1 MGKKSPAPPPAPD
14 YAGAAQQQG
23 IANLEAAR
31 LTARLSNP
39 NVITPLGG
47 QRVTY
52 GRPQFNRAA
61 YDAAMADWRSRQP
74 QTPTAAAPQTVGIG
88 GGAMQP
94 GGGSQRMEMG
104 GGMYGGGVDLGV
116 SPEPMASK
124 TDGMPAARREAL
136 EMGDDRAYT
145 QGGRT
150 DFTTLPTGAQVPTAM
165 LIGGGRFDASG
176 MGPGAARF
184 QNYGGGEYMGDV
196 MPTREM
202 FTEMVDLDTP
212 TIEQYLTP
220 EAEATL
226 KAQQRVER
234 ALSGLGEKAIENVQK
249 VYGTDFTPQ
258 GLPAQQFQ
266 FGGYGNLPTLP
277 ELQGQARADVSAL
290 PVNFGPTAG
299 QYGFAGGGPAG
310 VQFGG
315 LDTSGLA
322 PVQTGVGQFGT
333 AQGGPAAGTLQGL
346 NLSGVGGA
354 QVNVT
359 PGQFGMAQGGPSG
372 ISASSFDASG
382 LGMAGG
388 GPGGGAFGAAQGG
401 VGAPSLRGQ
410 YDLTGVGDV
419 ARAPGAAAA
428 MQSGPTAPTL
438 QGQLDTSRLA
448 AMPVNAGMTAQQAIM
463 SRLDP
468 QLQRQRA
475 QLETQLANQG
485 LVRGGE
491 AYGAAITE
499 QQQQENDLRT
509 QAALQGLSLD
519 MAARQQGL
527 GEAQALGGFA
537 NQAALAG
544 FGAGQQA
551 TAAQNAAAQQNFQN
565 ELARQAAA
573 NQAQQQAFGQRAQ
586 AGQFGNEAQLAAFQE
601 AMQNQAAG
609 NQAIGQNFGQAQ
621 AAQAMANQAQAQNF
635 QQRMAAGEFGRQGQL
650 MAFQTGQQAQQAQ
663 NAAMAQNF
671 GQAMAVDEA
680 ARAAQAQRFGQA
692 VTGTQVG
699 AALAGQQFEMGQ
711 QAQQAQNAAIA
722 QNAQIALQSGQFANA
737 AQAQQFAQRLA
748 AGEFGRDAQMASFQ
762 TGQAAQE
769 AVNRAIAQNF
779 QQGIG
784 AAGAYNTAAAQQFG
798 QNMDIAGLYNATI
811 AQNQQAALQQAQAQ
825 AALQAQGFNQAQAA
839 ANFQNAQRQAAL
851 QEQLALRALPLNE
864 VAAIMGGAQVQMPQ
878 FQAYQG
884 AEVGAAPIFGATQA
898 AGNFAQQNYQNQIAR
913 QNAQMG
919 LYGSVLGGLGGGIG
933 QAGSVSKFF
942 G

>member
-39 NVITPLGG
+39 NIITPLGG

-61 YDAAMADWRSRQP
+61 YDAAMANYRARNP
-74 QTPTAAAPQTVGIG
+74 QAPATGAPQGAPSTVGVG
-88 GGAMQP
+88 GGAAMP
-94 GGGSQRMEMG
+94 TTGGGGVQMGG

-116 SPEPMASK
+116 TPEPTASK
-124 TDGMPAARREAL
+124 ADGMPAARREAL
-136 EMGDDRAYT
+136 GMGDDLAYT
-145 QGGRT
+145 QGGRAN
-150 DFTTLPTGAQVPTAM
+150 FTTLPTGAQVPTAM

-176 MGPGAARF
+176 MGPGQAQRF
-184 QNYGGGEYMGDV
+184 NQGYGGGEYLGDV

-220 EAEATL
+220 EAQATL
-226 KAQQRVER
+226 EAQQRVER
-234 ALSGLGEKAIENVQK
+234 ALSGLGEQAIGRVQN

-277 ELQGQARADVSAL
+277 ELQGRARSDVSAL

-299 QYGFAGGGPAG
+299 QYGMAAGGPQGLNL
-310 VQFGG
+310 QG
-315 LDTSGLA
+315 LDTSGISG
-322 PVQTGVGQFGT
+322 VQTGAGQFGT
-333 AQGGPAAGTLQGL
+333 AQGGPAA
-346 NLSGVGGA
+346 
-354 QVNVT
+354 
-359 PGQFGMAQGGPSG
+359 
-372 ISASSFDASG
+372 
-382 LGMAGG
+382 
-388 GPGGGAFGAAQGG
+388 
-401 VGAPSLRGQ
+401 
-410 YDLTGVGDV
+410 
-419 ARAPGAAAA
+419 
-428 MQSGPTAPTL
+428 PTL
-438 QGQLDTSRLA
+438 QGQLDTSQLA

-491 AYGAAITE
+491 AFNAAIAE

-509 QAALQGLSLD
+509 QAALQGISLD

-551 TAAQNAAAQQNFQN
+551 T
-565 ELARQAAA
+565 
-573 NQAQQQAFGQRAQ
+573 G
-586 AGQFGNEAQLAAFQE
+586 
-601 AMQNQAAG
+601 
-609 NQAIGQNFGQAQ
+609 
-621 AAQAMANQAQAQNF
+621 
-635 QQRMAAGEFGRQGQL
+635 
-650 MAFQTGQQAQQAQ
+650 
-663 NAAMAQNF
+663 
-671 GQAMAVDEA
+671 
-680 ARAAQAQRFGQA
+680 
-692 VTGTQVG
+692 
-699 AALAGQQFEMGQ
+699 
-711 QAQQAQNAAIA
+711 AQNAAIA
-722 QNAQIALQSGQFANA
+722 QNAQLALQSGQFANQ

-779 QQGIG
+779 QQGLG
-784 AAGAYNTAAAQQFG
+784 AAGAYNAAAGQQFG
-798 QNMDIAGLYNATI
+798 QEMDIAGLYNASL

-898 AGNFAQQNYQNQIAR
+898 AGNFAQQNYANQTAAY
-913 QNAQMG
+913 NAKMG
-919 LYGSVLGGLGGGIG
+919 MYGQLGGALGAAAGGG
-933 QAGSVSKFF
+933 FF
-942 G
+942 GKPFG

>member
-1 MGKKSPAPPPAPD
+1 MGKKSPKPPPAPD

-61 YDAAMADWRSRQP
+61 YDAAMANYRARNP
-74 QTPTAAAPQTVGIG
+74 QAPATGAPQGAPSTVGVG
-88 GGAMQP
+88 GGAAMP
-94 GGGSQRMEMG
+94 TTGGGGVQMGG

-116 SPEPMASK
+116 TPEPMASK
-124 TDGMPAARREAL
+124 ADGMPAARREAL
-136 EMGDDRAYT
+136 GMGDDLAYT
-145 QGGRT
+145 QGGRAN
-150 DFTTLPTGAQVPTAM
+150 FTTLPTGAQVPTAM

-176 MGPGAARF
+176 MGPGQTQRF
-184 QNYGGGEYMGDV
+184 NQGYGGGEYLGDV

-220 EAEATL
+220 EAQATL
-226 KAQQRVER
+226 EAQQRVER
-234 ALSGLGEKAIENVQK
+234 ALSGLGEQAIGRVQN

-258 GLPAQQFQ
+258 GLPEQQFN

-277 ELQGQARADVSAL
+277 ELQGRARSDVSAL

-299 QYGFAGGGPAG
+299 QYGMAAGGPQGLNL
-310 VQFGG
+310 QG
-315 LDTSGLA
+315 LDTSGISG
-322 PVQTGVGQFGT
+322 VQTGAGQFGT
-333 AQGGPAAGTLQGL
+333 AQGGPAA
-346 NLSGVGGA
+346 
-354 QVNVT
+354 
-359 PGQFGMAQGGPSG
+359 
-372 ISASSFDASG
+372 
-382 LGMAGG
+382 
-388 GPGGGAFGAAQGG
+388 
-401 VGAPSLRGQ
+401 
-410 YDLTGVGDV
+410 
-419 ARAPGAAAA
+419 
-428 MQSGPTAPTL
+428 PTL
-438 QGQLDTSRLA
+438 QGQLDTSQLA

-491 AYGAAITE
+491 AFNAAIAE

-509 QAALQGLSLD
+509 QAALQGISLD

-551 TAAQNAAAQQNFQN
+551 T
-565 ELARQAAA
+565 
-573 NQAQQQAFGQRAQ
+573 G
-586 AGQFGNEAQLAAFQE
+586 
-601 AMQNQAAG
+601 
-609 NQAIGQNFGQAQ
+609 
-621 AAQAMANQAQAQNF
+621 
-635 QQRMAAGEFGRQGQL
+635 
-650 MAFQTGQQAQQAQ
+650 
-663 NAAMAQNF
+663 
-671 GQAMAVDEA
+671 
-680 ARAAQAQRFGQA
+680 
-692 VTGTQVG
+692 
-699 AALAGQQFEMGQ
+699 
-711 QAQQAQNAAIA
+711 AQNAAIA
-722 QNAQIALQSGQFANA
+722 QNAQLALQSGQFANQ

-779 QQGIG
+779 QQGLG
-784 AAGAYNTAAAQQFG
+784 AAGAYNAAAGQQFG
-798 QNMDIAGLYNATI
+798 QEMDIAGLYNASL

-919 LYGSVLGGLGGGIG
+919 LYGSVLGGLGSGIG

>member
-1 MGKKSPAPPPAPD
+1 MGKKSPKPPPAPD
-14 YAGAAQQQG
+14 YAAAAQQQG

-61 YDAAMADWRSRQP
+61 YDAAMANYRARNP
-74 QTPTAAAPQTVGIG
+74 QAPATGAPQGAPSTVGVG
-88 GGAMQP
+88 GGAAMP
-94 GGGSQRMEMG
+94 TTGGGGVQMGG

-116 SPEPMASK
+116 TPEPTASK
-124 TDGMPAARREAL
+124 ADGMPAARREAL
-136 EMGDDRAYT
+136 GMGDDFAYT
-145 QGGRT
+145 QGGRA

-176 MGPGAARF
+176 MGPGQTQRF
-184 QNYGGGEYMGDV
+184 NQGYGGGEYLGDV

-220 EAEATL
+220 EAQATL
-226 KAQQRVER
+226 KAQQRVEL

-249 VYGTDFTPQ
+249 IYGTDFTPQ
-258 GLPAQQFQ
+258 GLPEQQFN

-277 ELQGQARADVSAL
+277 ELQGRARSDVSAL

-299 QYGFAGGGPAG
+299 QYGMAAGGP
-310 VQFGG
+310 
-315 LDTSGLA
+315 
-322 PVQTGVGQFGT
+322 
-333 AQGGPAAGTLQGL
+333 QGL
-346 NLSGVGGA
+346 NLEG
-354 QVNVT
+354 
-359 PGQFGMAQGGPSG
+359 
-372 ISASSFDASG
+372 FDASG
-382 LGMAGG
+382 LGMAAG
-388 GPGGGAFGAAQGG
+388 GPSGGAFGAAQGG

-419 ARAPGAAAA
+419 ARAPGAAAMA
-428 MQSGPTAPTL
+428 QGGPMAPGL
-438 QGQLDTSRLA
+438 QGQLDTSSLA

-491 AYGAAITE
+491 AFNAAITE

-509 QAALQGLSLD
+509 QAALQGISLD

-586 AGQFGNEAQLAAFQE
+586 AGQFGNEAQLAAFQA

-621 AAQAMANQAQAQNF
+621 AAQAMANQAQQQNF
-635 QQRMAAGEFGRQGQL
+635 QQRMAAGEFGRQSQL
-650 MAFQTGQQAQQAQ
+650 
-663 NAAMAQNF
+663 
-671 GQAMAVDEA
+671 
-680 ARAAQAQRFGQA
+680 
-692 VTGTQVG
+692 
-699 AALAGQQFEMGQ
+699 
-711 QAQQAQNAAIA
+711 
-722 QNAQIALQSGQFANA
+722 S
-737 AQAQQFAQRLA
+737 
-748 AGEFGRDAQMASFQ
+748 SFQ
-762 TGQAAQE
+762 TQQAAQD
-769 AVNRAIAQNF
+769 AANRAIAQNF
-779 QQGIG
+779 QQGMG
-784 AAGAYNTAAAQQFG
+784 AAGAYNAAAGQQFG
-798 QNMDIAGLYNATI
+798 QEMDIAGLYNASL

>member
-1 MGKKSPAPPPAPD
+1 MGKKSPKPPPAPD

-61 YDAAMADWRSRQP
+61 YDAAMANYRARNP
-74 QTPTAAAPQTVGIG
+74 QAPATGAPQGAPSTVGVG
-88 GGAMQP
+88 GGAAMP
-94 GGGSQRMEMG
+94 TTGGGGVQMGG

-116 SPEPMASK
+116 TPEPTASK
-124 TDGMPAARREAL
+124 ADGMPAARREAL
-136 EMGDDRAYT
+136 GMGDDFAYT
-145 QGGRT
+145 QGGRA

-176 MGPGAARF
+176 MGPGQMQRF
-184 QNYGGGEYMGDV
+184 NQGYGGGEYMGDV

-220 EAEATL
+220 EAQATL
-226 KAQQRVER
+226 EAQQRVER
-234 ALSGLGEKAIENVQK
+234 ALSGLGEQAIGRVQN

-266 FGGYGNLPTLP
+266 FGGYGNLPTAP
-277 ELQGQARADVSAL
+277 ELQGRARSDVSAL

-299 QYGFAGGGPAG
+299 QYGMAAGGPQGLNL
-310 VQFGG
+310 QG
-315 LDTSGLA
+315 LDTSGISG
-322 PVQTGVGQFGT
+322 VQTGAGQFGT
-333 AQGGPAAGTLQGL
+333 AQGGPAA
-346 NLSGVGGA
+346 
-354 QVNVT
+354 
-359 PGQFGMAQGGPSG
+359 
-372 ISASSFDASG
+372 
-382 LGMAGG
+382 
-388 GPGGGAFGAAQGG
+388 
-401 VGAPSLRGQ
+401 
-410 YDLTGVGDV
+410 
-419 ARAPGAAAA
+419 
-428 MQSGPTAPTL
+428 PTL
-438 QGQLDTSRLA
+438 QGQLDTSQLA

-491 AYGAAITE
+491 AFNAAIAE

-509 QAALQGLSLD
+509 QAALQGISLD

-551 TAAQNAAAQQNFQN
+551 T
-565 ELARQAAA
+565 
-573 NQAQQQAFGQRAQ
+573 G
-586 AGQFGNEAQLAAFQE
+586 
-601 AMQNQAAG
+601 
-609 NQAIGQNFGQAQ
+609 
-621 AAQAMANQAQAQNF
+621 
-635 QQRMAAGEFGRQGQL
+635 
-650 MAFQTGQQAQQAQ
+650 
-663 NAAMAQNF
+663 
-671 GQAMAVDEA
+671 
-680 ARAAQAQRFGQA
+680 
-692 VTGTQVG
+692 
-699 AALAGQQFEMGQ
+699 
-711 QAQQAQNAAIA
+711 AQNAAIA
-722 QNAQIALQSGQFANA
+722 QNAQLALQSGQFANQ

-779 QQGIG
+779 QQGLG
-784 AAGAYNTAAAQQFG
+784 AAGAYNAAAGQQFG
-798 QNMDIAGLYNATI
+798 QEMDIAGLYNASL

-839 ANFQNAQRQAAL
+839 ASFQNAQRQAAL

-898 AGNFAQQNYQNQIAR
+898 AGNFAQQNYANQTAAY
-913 QNAQMG
+913 NAKMG
-919 LYGSVLGGLGGGIG
+919 MYGQLGGAVGAAAGGG
-933 QAGSVSKFF
+933 FF
-942 G
+942 GKPFG

>member
-1 MGKKSPAPPPAPD
+1 M
-14 YAGAAQQQG
+14 
-23 IANLEAAR
+23 
-31 LTARLSNP
+31 
-39 NVITPLGG
+39 
-47 QRVTY
+47 
-52 GRPQFNRAA
+52 
-61 YDAAMADWRSRQP
+61 
-74 QTPTAAAPQTVGIG
+74 PTTG
-88 GGAMQP
+88 GGGVQM
-94 GGGSQRMEMG
+94 GG

-116 SPEPMASK
+116 TPEPMASK
-124 TDGMPAARREAL
+124 ADGMPAARREAL
-136 EMGDDRAYT
+136 GISDDRAYT
-145 QGGRT
+145 QGGQT

-176 MGPGAARF
+176 MGPGQTQRF
-184 QNYGGGEYMGDV
+184 NQGYGGGEYLGDV

-220 EAEATL
+220 EAQATL
-226 KAQQRVER
+226 EAQQRVER
-234 ALSGLGEKAIENVQK
+234 ALSGLGEQAIGRVQN

-266 FGGYGNLPTLP
+266 FGGYGNLPTVP
-277 ELQGQARADVSAL
+277 ELQGRARSDVSAL

-299 QYGFAGGGPAG
+299 QYGMAAGGPQGLNL
-310 VQFGG
+310 QG
-315 LDTSGLA
+315 LDTSGISG
-322 PVQTGVGQFGT
+322 VQTGAGQFGT
-333 AQGGPAAGTLQGL
+333 AQGGPAA
-346 NLSGVGGA
+346 
-354 QVNVT
+354 
-359 PGQFGMAQGGPSG
+359 
-372 ISASSFDASG
+372 
-382 LGMAGG
+382 
-388 GPGGGAFGAAQGG
+388 
-401 VGAPSLRGQ
+401 
-410 YDLTGVGDV
+410 
-419 ARAPGAAAA
+419 
-428 MQSGPTAPTL
+428 PTL
-438 QGQLDTSRLA
+438 QGQLDTSQLA
-448 AMPVNAGMTAQQAIM
+448 AMPVGAGMTAQQAIM

-491 AYGAAITE
+491 AFNAAIAE

-509 QAALQGLSLD
+509 QAALQGISLD

-551 TAAQNAAAQQNFQN
+551 T
-565 ELARQAAA
+565 
-573 NQAQQQAFGQRAQ
+573 G
-586 AGQFGNEAQLAAFQE
+586 
-601 AMQNQAAG
+601 
-609 NQAIGQNFGQAQ
+609 
-621 AAQAMANQAQAQNF
+621 
-635 QQRMAAGEFGRQGQL
+635 
-650 MAFQTGQQAQQAQ
+650 
-663 NAAMAQNF
+663 
-671 GQAMAVDEA
+671 
-680 ARAAQAQRFGQA
+680 
-692 VTGTQVG
+692 
-699 AALAGQQFEMGQ
+699 
-711 QAQQAQNAAIA
+711 AQNAAIA
-722 QNAQIALQSGQFANA
+722 QNAQLAFQSGQFANQ

-779 QQGIG
+779 QQGLG
-784 AAGAYNTAAAQQFG
+784 AAGAYNAAAGQQFG
-798 QNMDIAGLYNATI
+798 QEMDIAGLYNASL

-898 AGNFAQQNYQNQIAR
+898 AGNFAQQNYANQTAAY
-913 QNAQMG
+913 NAKMG
-919 LYGSVLGGLGGGIG
+919 MYGQLGGALGAAAGGG
-933 QAGSVSKFF
+933 FF
-942 G
+942 GKPFG

>member
-61 YDAAMADWRSRQP
+61 YDAAMANYNARQAQKP
-74 QTPTAAAPQTVGIG
+74 SAPATGAPQGAPSTVGVG
-88 GGAMQP
+88 GGAAMP
-94 GGGSQRMEMG
+94 TTGGGGVQMGG

-116 SPEPMASK
+116 TPEPMASK
-124 TDGMPAARREAL
+124 ADGMPAARREAL
-136 EMGDDRAYT
+136 GMGDDRAYT
-145 QGGRT
+145 QGGRA

-176 MGPGAARF
+176 MGPGQTQRF
-184 QNYGGGEYMGDV
+184 NQGYGGGEYLGDV

-220 EAEATL
+220 EAQATL
-226 KAQQRVER
+226 EAQQRVER
-234 ALSGLGEKAIENVQK
+234 ALSGLGEQAIGRVQN

-266 FGGYGNLPTLP
+266 FGGYGNLPTAP
-277 ELQGQARADVSAL
+277 ELQGRARSDVSAL

-299 QYGFAGGGPAG
+299 QYGMAAGGPQGLNL
-310 VQFGG
+310 QG
-315 LDTSGLA
+315 LDTSGISG
-322 PVQTGVGQFGT
+322 VQTGAGQFGT
-333 AQGGPAAGTLQGL
+333 AQGGPAA
-346 NLSGVGGA
+346 
-354 QVNVT
+354 
-359 PGQFGMAQGGPSG
+359 
-372 ISASSFDASG
+372 
-382 LGMAGG
+382 
-388 GPGGGAFGAAQGG
+388 
-401 VGAPSLRGQ
+401 
-410 YDLTGVGDV
+410 
-419 ARAPGAAAA
+419 
-428 MQSGPTAPTL
+428 PTL
-438 QGQLDTSRLA
+438 QGQLDTSQLA
-448 AMPVNAGMTAQQAIM
+448 AMPVGAGMTAQQAIM

-491 AYGAAITE
+491 AFNAAIAE

-509 QAALQGLSLD
+509 QAALQGISLD

-551 TAAQNAAAQQNFQN
+551 T
-565 ELARQAAA
+565 
-573 NQAQQQAFGQRAQ
+573 G
-586 AGQFGNEAQLAAFQE
+586 
-601 AMQNQAAG
+601 
-609 NQAIGQNFGQAQ
+609 
-621 AAQAMANQAQAQNF
+621 
-635 QQRMAAGEFGRQGQL
+635 
-650 MAFQTGQQAQQAQ
+650 
-663 NAAMAQNF
+663 
-671 GQAMAVDEA
+671 
-680 ARAAQAQRFGQA
+680 
-692 VTGTQVG
+692 
-699 AALAGQQFEMGQ
+699 
-711 QAQQAQNAAIA
+711 AQNAAIA
-722 QNAQIALQSGQFANA
+722 QNAQLALQSGQFANQ

-779 QQGIG
+779 QQGLG
-784 AAGAYNTAAAQQFG
+784 AAGAYNAAAGQQFG
-798 QNMDIAGLYNATI
+798 QEMDIAGLYNASL

-839 ANFQNAQRQAAL
+839 ASFQNAQRQAAL

-884 AEVGAAPIFGATQA
+884 AEVGAAPIFGAQQA
-898 AGNFAQQNYQNQIAR
+898 AGNFAQQNYANQTAAY
-913 QNAQMG
+913 NAKMG
-919 LYGSVLGGLGGGIG
+919 LYGDLAGAAGTYFASDRRLKSNIVRVGTHPLGIG
-933 QAGSVSKFF
+933 VYEYNIFDRRERGVMADEVEQVKPEAVTTHPTEGYKMVNY
-942 G
+942 GMLQ

>member
-47 QRVTY
+47 QRVTF

-61 YDAAMADWRSRQP
+61 YDAAMANWNARQR
-74 QTPTAAAPQTVGIG
+74 QAAPTTGAPTTGAPTTGVPPTVGVG
-88 GGAMQP
+88 GGAAQP
-94 GGGSQRMEMG
+94 TTGGGGVEMG
-104 GGMYGGGVDLGV
+104 GAPQPTTDASGLYGGMKEG
-116 SPEPMASK
+116 
-124 TDGMPAARREAL
+124 GMPLARREAL
-136 EMGDDRAYT
+136 GLGADRDYA
-145 QGGRT
+145 QG
-150 DFTTLPTGAQVPTAM
+150 FTTLPTGSQVPTSM
-165 LIGGGRFDASG
+165 LIGGGRLDQSG
-176 MGPGAARF
+176 MGPGAATRAA
-184 QNYGGGEYMGDV
+184 QGYGGGEYTGDV

-220 EAEATL
+220 EAQATL
-226 KAQQRVER
+226 EAQQRVER
-234 ALSGLGEKAIENVQK
+234 ALSGLGEQAIGRVQS

-266 FGGYGNLPTLP
+266 FGGYGNLPTVP

-299 QYGFAGGGPAG
+299 QYGMAAGGPAG
-310 VQFGG
+310 VNLQG
-315 LDTSGLA
+315 LDTGGIA
-322 PVQTGVGQFGT
+322 PVQTGVGQFGM
-333 AQGGPAAGTLQGL
+333 AQGGPA
-346 NLSGVGGA
+346 
-354 QVNVT
+354 
-359 PGQFGMAQGGPSG
+359 
-372 ISASSFDASG
+372 
-382 LGMAGG
+382 
-388 GPGGGAFGAAQGG
+388 
-401 VGAPSLRGQ
+401 
-410 YDLTGVGDV
+410 
-419 ARAPGAAAA
+419 
-428 MQSGPTAPTL
+428 APTL
-438 QGQLDTSRLA
+438 QGQLDISGLA
-448 AMPVNAGMTAQQAIM
+448 AAPIRAGTTAQEAIM
-463 SRLDP
+463 SRLEP

-491 AYGAAITE
+491 AYNAAIAE

-509 QAALQGLSLD
+509 QAALQGINLD

-551 TAAQNAAAQQNFQN
+551 TAAQNAA
-565 ELARQAAA
+565 
-573 NQAQQQAFGQRAQ
+573 
-586 AGQFGNEAQLAAFQE
+586 
-601 AMQNQAAG
+601 
-609 NQAIGQNFGQAQ
+609 
-621 AAQAMANQAQAQNF
+621 
-635 QQRMAAGEFGRQGQL
+635 
-650 MAFQTGQQAQQAQ
+650 
-663 NAAMAQNF
+663 
-671 GQAMAVDEA
+671 
-680 ARAAQAQRFGQA
+680 
-692 VTGTQVG
+692 
-699 AALAGQQFEMGQ
+699 
-711 QAQQAQNAAIA
+711 IA
-722 QNAQIALQSGQFANA
+722 QNAQLALQSGQFAN
-737 AQAQQFAQRLA
+737 QPQSQQFAQRLA
-748 AGEFGRDAQMASFQ
+748 AGEFGREAQLASFQ

-779 QQGIG
+779 QQGLG
-784 AAGAYNTAAAQQFG
+784 AAGAYNAAAAQQFG
-798 QNMDIAGLYNATI
+798 QGMDIAGLYNAAL

-898 AGNFAQQNYQNQIAR
+898 AGNFAQQNYANQTAAY
-913 QNAQMG
+913 NAKMG
-919 LYGSVLGGLGGGIG
+919 LYGSLAGAAGAAAGGG
-933 QAGSVSKFF
+933 FF
-942 G
+942 GNPFGGTAGAAPSDRRLKSNIVRVGTHPLGIGVYEYDIFGRRERGVMADEVESVKPEAVTTHPTEGYKMVYYGMLQ

>member
-61 YDAAMADWRSRQP
+61 YDAAMANWRSRQP
-74 QTPTAAAPQTVGIG
+74 QATGAPATGTPPPTAPVNIG
-88 GGAMQP
+88 GGAAQP
-94 GGGSQRMEMG
+94 TTGGSQRMEMG

-124 TDGMPAARREAL
+124 AGGMPAARREAL
-136 EMGDDRAYT
+136 GMGDDRAYT

-165 LIGGGRFDASG
+165 LIGGGRLDASG

-184 QNYGGGEYMGDV
+184 QNYGGGEYAGDV

-220 EAEATL
+220 EAQATL
-226 KAQQRVER
+226 EAQQRVER
-234 ALSGLGEKAIENVQK
+234 ALSGLGEQAIGRVQS

-315 LDTSGLA
+315 LDTSGLG

-333 AQGGPAAGTLQGL
+333 AQGGPA
-346 NLSGVGGA
+346 
-354 QVNVT
+354 
-359 PGQFGMAQGGPSG
+359 G
-372 ISASSFDASG
+372 IGASSFDASG

-388 GPGGGAFGAAQGG
+388 GPGGGAFGAAQGN

-428 MQSGPTAPTL
+428 MQGGPNAPGL
-438 QGQLDTSRLA
+438 QGQLDTSQLA

-463 SRLDP
+463 SRLEP

-565 ELARQAAA
+565 ALARQAAE

-586 AGQFGNEAQLAAFQE
+586 AGQFGNEAQLAAFQ
-601 AMQNQAAG
+601 AALQSQAAA

-650 MAFQTGQQAQQAQ
+650 MAFET
-663 NAAMAQNF
+663 
-671 GQAMAVDEA
+671 
-680 ARAAQAQRFGQA
+680 
-692 VTGTQVG
+692 
-699 AALAGQQFEMGQ
+699 GQ

-779 QQGIG
+779 QQAIG
-784 AAGAYNTAAAQQFG
+784 AQGAYNAAAAQQFG
-798 QNMDIAGLYNATI
+798 QGMDIAGLYNASL

-878 FQAYQG
+878 FQSYQG

-898 AGNFAQQNYQNQIAR
+898 AGNFAQQNYANQTAAY
-913 QNAQMG
+913 NAKMG
-919 LYGSVLGGLGGGIG
+919 MYGQLGGAVGAAAGGG
-933 QAGSVSKFF
+933 FF
-942 G
+942 GKPFG

>member
-1 MGKKSPAPPPAPD
+1 
-14 YAGAAQQQG
+14 
-23 IANLEAAR
+23 
-31 LTARLSNP
+31 
-39 NVITPLGG
+39 
-47 QRVTY
+47 
-52 GRPQFNRAA
+52 
-61 YDAAMADWRSRQP
+61 
-74 QTPTAAAPQTVGIG
+74 
-88 GGAMQP
+88 MQP

-104 GGMYGGGVDLGV
+104 GGTDLGV
-116 SPEPMASK
+116 SPEPMGLYGGAK
-124 TDGMPAARREAL
+124 TGGMPAARREAL
-136 EMGDDRAYT
+136 GLGDDREFS
-145 QGGRT
+145 QG
-150 DFTTLPTGAQVPTAM
+150 FTTLPTGSQVPTAM
-165 LIGGGRFDASG
+165 LLGGGRLDASG
-176 MGPGAARF
+176 MGPGQMQRF
-184 QNYGGGEYMGDV
+184 NQGYGGGEYMGDV
-196 MPTREM
+196 MPTRDM

-212 TIEQYLTP
+212 MIEQYLTP
-220 EAEATL
+220 EAQATL
-226 KAQQRVER
+226 EAQQRVER
-234 ALSGLGEKAIENVQK
+234 ALSGLGEQAIGRVSDI
-249 VYGTDFTPQ
+249 YGTNFTPQ
-258 GLPAQQFQ
+258 GLPAQQFS
-266 FGGYGNLPTLP
+266 FGGYGDIGEAPDLGAM
-277 ELQGQARADVSAL
+277 GQARAGVNAL

-299 QYGFAGGGPAG
+299 QYGLAGGGPAG

-315 LDTSGLA
+315 LDISGLN
-322 PVQTGVGQFGT
+322 PVQAGVGQFGT

-428 MQSGPTAPTL
+428 MQGGPTAPGL

-509 QAALQGLSLD
+509 QAALQGLNLD

-565 ELARQAAA
+565 ALARQAAE
-573 NQAQQQAFGQRAQ
+573 NQAQSQAFGQRAQ
-586 AGQFGNEAQLAAFQE
+586 AGQFGNEAQLAAFQA

-621 AAQAMANQAQAQNF
+621 AAQAMANQAQQQNF

-650 MAFQTGQQAQQAQ
+650 MAFQTGQQAQAAQ

-722 QNAQIALQSGQFANA
+722 QNAQIALQSGQFANQ

-784 AAGAYNTAAAQQFG
+784 AAGAYNTAAGQQFG
-798 QNMDIAGLYNATI
+798 QDMDIAGLYNAAL
-811 AQNQQAALQQAQAQ
+811 AQNQQTALQQAQAR
-825 AALQAQGFNQAQAA
+825 AAMQGQRFNQAQAA
-839 ANFQNAQRQAAL
+839 ASFQNAQRQAAL
-851 QEQLALRALPLNE
+851 QEQLALRSQPLNE
-864 VAAIMGGAQVQMPQ
+864 IAAIMGGAQVQMPQ

-884 AEVGAAPIFGATQA
+884 ADVAAAPIFGATQA
-898 AGNFAQQNYQNQIAR
+898 AGNFAQQNYANQTAAY
-913 QNAQMG
+913 NAKMG
-919 LYGSVLGGLGGGIG
+919 LYGSLAGAAGTAFASDRRLKSNIVRVGTHPLGIG
-933 QAGSVSKFF
+933 VYEYDIFDRRERGVMADEVEQVKPEAVTTHPTEGYKMVYY
-942 G
+942 GMLQ

>member
-1 MGKKSPAPPPAPD
+1 MGKKSPKPPPAPD

-61 YDAAMADWRSRQP
+61 YDAAMANYRARNP
-74 QTPTAAAPQTVGIG
+74 QAPATGAPQGAPSTVGVG
-88 GGAMQP
+88 GGAAMP
-94 GGGSQRMEMG
+94 TTGGGGVQMG

-116 SPEPMASK
+116 TPEPTASK
-124 TDGMPAARREAL
+124 ADGMPAARREAL
-136 EMGDDRAYT
+136 GMGDDLAYT
-145 QGGRT
+145 QGGRAN
-150 DFTTLPTGAQVPTAM
+150 FTTLPTGAQVPTAM

-176 MGPGAARF
+176 MGPGQTQRF
-184 QNYGGGEYMGDV
+184 NQGYGGGEYLGDV

-220 EAEATL
+220 EAQATL
-226 KAQQRVER
+226 EAQQRVER
-234 ALSGLGEKAIENVQK
+234 ALSGLGEQAIGRVQN

-266 FGGYGNLPTLP
+266 FGGYGNLPTAP
-277 ELQGQARADVSAL
+277 ELQGRARSDVSAL

-299 QYGFAGGGPAG
+299 QYGMAAGGPQGLNL
-310 VQFGG
+310 QG
-315 LDTSGLA
+315 LDTSGISG
-322 PVQTGVGQFGT
+322 VQTGAGQFGT
-333 AQGGPAAGTLQGL
+333 AQGGPAA
-346 NLSGVGGA
+346 
-354 QVNVT
+354 
-359 PGQFGMAQGGPSG
+359 
-372 ISASSFDASG
+372 
-382 LGMAGG
+382 
-388 GPGGGAFGAAQGG
+388 
-401 VGAPSLRGQ
+401 
-410 YDLTGVGDV
+410 
-419 ARAPGAAAA
+419 
-428 MQSGPTAPTL
+428 PTL
-438 QGQLDTSRLA
+438 QGQLDTSQLA

-491 AYGAAITE
+491 AFNAAIAE

-509 QAALQGLSLD
+509 QAALQGISLD

-551 TAAQNAAAQQNFQN
+551 T
-565 ELARQAAA
+565 
-573 NQAQQQAFGQRAQ
+573 G
-586 AGQFGNEAQLAAFQE
+586 
-601 AMQNQAAG
+601 
-609 NQAIGQNFGQAQ
+609 
-621 AAQAMANQAQAQNF
+621 
-635 QQRMAAGEFGRQGQL
+635 
-650 MAFQTGQQAQQAQ
+650 
-663 NAAMAQNF
+663 
-671 GQAMAVDEA
+671 
-680 ARAAQAQRFGQA
+680 
-692 VTGTQVG
+692 
-699 AALAGQQFEMGQ
+699 
-711 QAQQAQNAAIA
+711 AQNAAIA
-722 QNAQIALQSGQFANA
+722 QNAQLALQSGQFANQ

-779 QQGIG
+779 QQGLG
-784 AAGAYNTAAAQQFG
+784 AAGAYNAAAGQQFG
-798 QNMDIAGLYNATI
+798 QEMDIAGLYNASL

-919 LYGSVLGGLGGGIG
+919 LYGSLAGMAGTALGGPLGGAIG
-933 QAGSVSKFF
+933 KSMF
-942 G
+942 GG

>member
-61 YDAAMADWRSRQP
+61 YDAAMANYNARQAQKP
-74 QTPTAAAPQTVGIG
+74 SAPATGAPQGAPSTVGVG
-88 GGAMQP
+88 GGAAMP
-94 GGGSQRMEMG
+94 TTGGGGVQMGG

-116 SPEPMASK
+116 TPEPTASK
-124 TDGMPAARREAL
+124 ADGMPAARREAL
-136 EMGDDRAYT
+136 GMGDDRAYT
-145 QGGRT
+145 QGGRA

-176 MGPGAARF
+176 MGPGQTQRF
-184 QNYGGGEYMGDV
+184 NQGYGGGEYMGDV

-220 EAEATL
+220 EAQATL
-226 KAQQRVER
+226 EAQQRVER
-234 ALSGLGEKAIENVQK
+234 ALSGLGEQAIGRVQN

-277 ELQGQARADVSAL
+277 ELQGRARSDVSAL

-299 QYGFAGGGPAG
+299 QYGMAAGGPQGLNL
-310 VQFGG
+310 QG
-315 LDTSGLA
+315 LDTSGISG
-322 PVQTGVGQFGT
+322 VQTGAGQFGT
-333 AQGGPAAGTLQGL
+333 AQGGPAA
-346 NLSGVGGA
+346 
-354 QVNVT
+354 
-359 PGQFGMAQGGPSG
+359 
-372 ISASSFDASG
+372 
-382 LGMAGG
+382 
-388 GPGGGAFGAAQGG
+388 
-401 VGAPSLRGQ
+401 
-410 YDLTGVGDV
+410 
-419 ARAPGAAAA
+419 
-428 MQSGPTAPTL
+428 PTL
-438 QGQLDTSRLA
+438 QGQLDTSNLA
-448 AMPVNAGMTAQQAIM
+448 AMPVGAGMTAQQAIM

-491 AYGAAITE
+491 AFNAAIAE

-509 QAALQGLSLD
+509 QAALQGISLD

-551 TAAQNAAAQQNFQN
+551 T
-565 ELARQAAA
+565 
-573 NQAQQQAFGQRAQ
+573 G
-586 AGQFGNEAQLAAFQE
+586 
-601 AMQNQAAG
+601 
-609 NQAIGQNFGQAQ
+609 
-621 AAQAMANQAQAQNF
+621 
-635 QQRMAAGEFGRQGQL
+635 
-650 MAFQTGQQAQQAQ
+650 
-663 NAAMAQNF
+663 
-671 GQAMAVDEA
+671 
-680 ARAAQAQRFGQA
+680 
-692 VTGTQVG
+692 
-699 AALAGQQFEMGQ
+699 
-711 QAQQAQNAAIA
+711 AQNAAIA
-722 QNAQIALQSGQFANA
+722 QNAQLALQSGQFANQ

-779 QQGIG
+779 QQGLG
-784 AAGAYNTAAAQQFG
+784 AAGAYNAAAGQQFG
-798 QNMDIAGLYNATI
+798 QEMDIAGLYNASL

-898 AGNFAQQNYQNQIAR
+898 AGNFAQQNYANQTAAY
-913 QNAQMG
+913 NAKMG
-919 LYGSVLGGLGGGIG
+919 LYGNLAGAAGTAAGGGAFSDRRLKSNIVRVGTHPLNIG
-933 QAGSVSKFF
+933 VYEYDIFDRRERGVMADEVEQVKPDAVTTHSSGYKMVNY
-942 G
+942 GMLQ

>member
-61 YDAAMADWRSRQP
+61 YDAAMANYRARNP
-74 QTPTAAAPQTVGIG
+74 QAPATGAPQGAPSTVGVG
-88 GGAMQP
+88 GGAAMP
-94 GGGSQRMEMG
+94 TTGGGGVQMGG

-116 SPEPMASK
+116 TPEPTASK
-124 TDGMPAARREAL
+124 ADGMPAARREAL
-136 EMGDDRAYT
+136 GMGDDLAYT
-145 QGGRT
+145 QGGRAN
-150 DFTTLPTGAQVPTAM
+150 FTTLPTGAQVPTAM

-176 MGPGAARF
+176 MGPGQTQRF
-184 QNYGGGEYMGDV
+184 NQGYGGGEYMGDV

-220 EAEATL
+220 EAQATL
-226 KAQQRVER
+226 EAQQRVER
-234 ALSGLGEKAIENVQK
+234 ALSGLGEQAIGRVQN

-266 FGGYGNLPTLP
+266 FGGYGNLPTAP
-277 ELQGQARADVSAL
+277 ELQGRARSDVSAL

-299 QYGFAGGGPAG
+299 QYGMAAGGPQGLNL
-310 VQFGG
+310 QG
-315 LDTSGLA
+315 LDTSGISG
-322 PVQTGVGQFGT
+322 VQTGAGQFGT
-333 AQGGPAAGTLQGL
+333 AQGGPAA
-346 NLSGVGGA
+346 
-354 QVNVT
+354 
-359 PGQFGMAQGGPSG
+359 
-372 ISASSFDASG
+372 
-382 LGMAGG
+382 
-388 GPGGGAFGAAQGG
+388 
-401 VGAPSLRGQ
+401 
-410 YDLTGVGDV
+410 
-419 ARAPGAAAA
+419 
-428 MQSGPTAPTL
+428 PTL
-438 QGQLDTSRLA
+438 QGQLNTSSLA

-491 AYGAAITE
+491 AFNAAIAE

-509 QAALQGLSLD
+509 QAALQGISLD

-551 TAAQNAAAQQNFQN
+551 T
-565 ELARQAAA
+565 
-573 NQAQQQAFGQRAQ
+573 G
-586 AGQFGNEAQLAAFQE
+586 
-601 AMQNQAAG
+601 
-609 NQAIGQNFGQAQ
+609 
-621 AAQAMANQAQAQNF
+621 
-635 QQRMAAGEFGRQGQL
+635 
-650 MAFQTGQQAQQAQ
+650 
-663 NAAMAQNF
+663 
-671 GQAMAVDEA
+671 
-680 ARAAQAQRFGQA
+680 
-692 VTGTQVG
+692 
-699 AALAGQQFEMGQ
+699 
-711 QAQQAQNAAIA
+711 AQNAAIA
-722 QNAQIALQSGQFANA
+722 QNAQLALQSGQFANQ

-779 QQGIG
+779 QQGLG
-784 AAGAYNTAAAQQFG
+784 AAGAYNAAAGQQFG
-798 QNMDIAGLYNATI
+798 QEMDIAGLYNASL

-878 FQAYQG
+878 FQSYQG
-884 AEVGAAPIFGATQA
+884 AEVGAAPIFGAQQA

-919 LYGSVLGGLGGGIG
+919 LYGSLAGMAGTALGGPLGGAIG
-933 QAGSVSKFF
+933 KSMF
-942 G
+942 GG

>member
-61 YDAAMADWRSRQP
+61 YDAAMANYRARNP
-74 QTPTAAAPQTVGIG
+74 QAPATGAPQGAPSTVGVG
-88 GGAMQP
+88 GGAAMP
-94 GGGSQRMEMG
+94 TTGGGGVQMG

-116 SPEPMASK
+116 TQEPMASK
-124 TDGMPAARREAL
+124 ADGMPAARREAL
-136 EMGDDRAYT
+136 GMGDDLAYT
-145 QGGRT
+145 QGGRAN
-150 DFTTLPTGAQVPTAM
+150 FTTLPTGAQVPTAM

-176 MGPGAARF
+176 MGPGQTQRF
-184 QNYGGGEYMGDV
+184 NQGYGGGEYLGDV

-220 EAEATL
+220 EAQATL
-226 KAQQRVER
+226 EAQQRVER
-234 ALSGLGEKAIENVQK
+234 ALSGLGEQAIGRVQN

-266 FGGYGNLPTLP
+266 FGGYGNLPTAP
-277 ELQGQARADVSAL
+277 ELQGRARSDVSAL

-299 QYGFAGGGPAG
+299 QYGMAAGGPQGLNL
-310 VQFGG
+310 QG
-315 LDTSGLA
+315 LDTSGISG
-322 PVQTGVGQFGT
+322 VQTGAGQFGT
-333 AQGGPAAGTLQGL
+333 AQGGPAA
-346 NLSGVGGA
+346 
-354 QVNVT
+354 
-359 PGQFGMAQGGPSG
+359 
-372 ISASSFDASG
+372 
-382 LGMAGG
+382 
-388 GPGGGAFGAAQGG
+388 
-401 VGAPSLRGQ
+401 
-410 YDLTGVGDV
+410 
-419 ARAPGAAAA
+419 
-428 MQSGPTAPTL
+428 PTL
-438 QGQLDTSRLA
+438 QGQLDTSQLA
-448 AMPVNAGMTAQQAIM
+448 AMPVGAGMTAQQAIM

-491 AYGAAITE
+491 AFNAAIAE

-509 QAALQGLSLD
+509 QAALQGISLD

-551 TAAQNAAAQQNFQN
+551 T
-565 ELARQAAA
+565 
-573 NQAQQQAFGQRAQ
+573 G
-586 AGQFGNEAQLAAFQE
+586 
-601 AMQNQAAG
+601 
-609 NQAIGQNFGQAQ
+609 
-621 AAQAMANQAQAQNF
+621 
-635 QQRMAAGEFGRQGQL
+635 
-650 MAFQTGQQAQQAQ
+650 
-663 NAAMAQNF
+663 
-671 GQAMAVDEA
+671 
-680 ARAAQAQRFGQA
+680 
-692 VTGTQVG
+692 
-699 AALAGQQFEMGQ
+699 
-711 QAQQAQNAAIA
+711 AQNAAIA
-722 QNAQIALQSGQFANA
+722 QNAQLALQSGQFANQ

-779 QQGIG
+779 QQGLG
-784 AAGAYNTAAAQQFG
+784 AAGAYNAAAGQQFG
-798 QNMDIAGLYNATI
+798 QEMDIAGLYNASL

-919 LYGSVLGGLGGGIG
+919 LYGSLAGMAGTALGGPLGGAIG
-933 QAGSVSKFF
+933 KSMF
-942 G
+942 GG

>member
-14 YAGAAQQQG
+14 YAAAAQQQG

-52 GRPQFNRAA
+52 GRPQFNKAA
-61 YDAAMADWRSRQP
+61 YDAAMANWRSRQP
-74 QTPTAAAPQTVGIG
+74 QATGAPATGTPPPTAPVNIG
-88 GGAMQP
+88 GGAAQP
-94 GGGSQRMEMG
+94 TTGGGQRMEMG
-104 GGMYGGGVDLGV
+104 GVAQPSVGDERGGISGGLYGGGVDLGV

-124 TDGMPAARREAL
+124 ADGMPAARREAL
-136 EMGDDRAYT
+136 GMGDDRAYT
-145 QGGRT
+145 QGGQA
-150 DFTTLPTGAQVPTAM
+150 DFTTLPTGGRVPTAM
-165 LIGGGRFDASG
+165 LIGGGRLDSSG
-176 MGPGAARF
+176 MGPGAATREA
-184 QNYGGGEYMGDV
+184 QGYGGGEYLGDV

-220 EAEATL
+220 EAQATL
-226 KAQQRVER
+226 EAQQRVER
-234 ALSGLGEKAIENVQK
+234 ALSGLGEQAIGRVQS

-266 FGGYGNLPTLP
+266 LGGYGNLPTLP

-299 QYGFAGGGPAG
+299 QYGMAAGGPAALNL
-310 VQFGG
+310 QG
-315 LDTSGLA
+315 LDTGGIA

-333 AQGGPAAGTLQGL
+333 AQGGPAA
-346 NLSGVGGA
+346 
-354 QVNVT
+354 
-359 PGQFGMAQGGPSG
+359 
-372 ISASSFDASG
+372 
-382 LGMAGG
+382 
-388 GPGGGAFGAAQGG
+388 
-401 VGAPSLRGQ
+401 
-410 YDLTGVGDV
+410 
-419 ARAPGAAAA
+419 
-428 MQSGPTAPTL
+428 PTL
-438 QGQLDTSRLA
+438 QGQLDTSQLA
-448 AMPVNAGMTAQQAIM
+448 AMPINAGITAQEAIM

-491 AYGAAITE
+491 AYNAAVQE
-499 QQQQENDLRT
+499 QAQRENDLRT

-551 TAAQNAAAQQNFQN
+551 TAAQNAA
-565 ELARQAAA
+565 
-573 NQAQQQAFGQRAQ
+573 
-586 AGQFGNEAQLAAFQE
+586 
-601 AMQNQAAG
+601 
-609 NQAIGQNFGQAQ
+609 
-621 AAQAMANQAQAQNF
+621 
-635 QQRMAAGEFGRQGQL
+635 
-650 MAFQTGQQAQQAQ
+650 
-663 NAAMAQNF
+663 
-671 GQAMAVDEA
+671 
-680 ARAAQAQRFGQA
+680 
-692 VTGTQVG
+692 
-699 AALAGQQFEMGQ
+699 
-711 QAQQAQNAAIA
+711 IA
-722 QNAQIALQSGQFANA
+722 QNAQLALQSGQFANQ

-748 AGEFGRDAQMASFQ
+748 AGEFGREAQLASFQ
-762 TGQAAQE
+762 TGQAAQD

-779 QQGIG
+779 QQGLG
-784 AAGAYNTAAAQQFG
+784 AAGAYNAAAAQQFG
-798 QNMDIAGLYNATI
+798 QGMDIAGLYNAVL
-811 AQNQQAALQQAQAQ
+811 AQNQAAALQQAQAQ

-919 LYGSVLGGLGGGIG
+919 LYGSLAGMAGTALGGPLGGALGK
-933 QAGSVSKFF
+933 SMF
-942 G
+942 GG